1 MDIPIYDPREDYDY
15 VVRRPRPQAPEP
27 GRDRRLDPDRA
38 REIQP
43 QKEIERD
50 ERTPIQRRL
59 ESLTQRATD
68 RRILSHPH
76 PKRERAVHHERP
88 REKRK
93 REPDRKRYVEVRLG
107 RDRLPPIAVD
117 LRLRQEEVKILSE
130 IGRFRVIRTSDLA
143 DTIYR
148 GNRGQAERDLSFLRQ
163 KNLVTTDFINA
174 RRDGCNRPVERMQV
188 VTLTQEGKHLLRE
201 TGQLRD
207 GQEIYSG
214 LVKPRE
220 AEHDAQIY
228 RAYLKEWKRIE
239 QEGGSNPR
247 VMLDFELKAEIQKSI
262 HARRKAEPN
271 EDLSAIKQQVAEQF
285 DLRFIDDSI
294 QIPDARIEYDFDQGS
309 RIGHSD
315 VEVATAA
322 QRLVDRL
329 RGQVIDMP
337 AVAALDHMDVLA
349 LGSFLEQLRDQG
361 ASLPAGEAVI
371 LPAQEVAGMHGD
383 QIEERSL
390 PLQVADGFECRDR
403 IVVESHR
410 SRMFSIRWL
419 SSSILAV
426 REERSE
432 AEA

>member
-15 VVRRPRPQAPEP
+15 VVRRPRPQVPEP
-27 GRDRRLDPDRA
+27 GRDRRPDPDRTK
-38 REIQP
+38 EFQP

-59 ESLTQRATD
+59 ESLTQRATE

-76 PKRERAVHHERP
+76 PKRERSVHHERP
-88 REKRK
+88 REEPK
-93 REPDRKRYVEVRLG
+93 REPDRTHDIEVRVG
-107 RDRLPPIAVD
+107 RDHLPPIAVN
-117 LRLRQEEVKILSE
+117 LRLRQEEVKMLSE

-148 GNRGQAERDLSFLRQ
+148 GNRGQADRDLSFLRQ

-174 RRDGCNRPVERMQV
+174 RRDGRNLPVERIQV
-188 VTLTQEGKHLLRE
+188 VTLTPEGKSLLRE

-207 GQEIYSG
+207 DQEIYSG

-262 HARRKAEPN
+262 HTKRKAGPD
-271 EDLSAIKQQVAEQF
+271 EDLSTIKQEVAEQF
-285 DLRFIDDSI
+285 DLKFIDDSI
-294 QIPDARIEYDFDQGS
+294 QIPDARIEYDLDQGDQGS
-309 RIGHSD
+309 RTGHSD

-322 QRLVDRL
+322 YHGKHLSAKMQAGFHIYASASDRATL
-329 RGQVIDMP
+329 TARIEDDHDLMRGI
-337 AVAALDHMDVLA
+337 LDL
-349 LGSFLEQLRDQG
+349 
-361 ASLPAGEAVI
+361 
-371 LPAQEVAGMHGD
+371 
-383 QIEERSL
+383 
-390 PLQVADGFECRDR
+390 
-403 IVVESHR
+403 
-410 SRMFSIRWL
+410 
-419 SSSILAV
+419 
-426 REERSE
+426 
-432 AEA
+432 